1 MIYNNETNTLIDLTT
16 IELMNIDGGA
26 PIAETG
32 FFYDAA
38 YYTVVAGRLY
48 AKYIW
53 HFDTY

>member
-1 MIYNNETNTLIDLTT
+1 MINNNETNTLIDLTA

-26 PIAETG
+26 PTAETG